1 MSLLKNTKLRIFG
14 GLTLLLALALI
25 IGLSLYN
32 TPHVDIHKAKADLAV
47 MAEDVLK
54 DYQSN
59 ETRANRKYVDRILEV
74 EGRITR
80 VTFDNG
86 NSIVTLEGEE
96 GKPGI
101 ICQMLPEHNLNVLK
115 FKERDSVKI
124 KGVCTGYLIDVMM
137 VRCVFVDE

>member
-59 ETRANRKYVDRILEV
+59 ETRANRKYVDRIL
-74 EGRITR
+74 
-80 VTFDNG
+80 
-86 NSIVTLEGEE
+86 
-96 GKPGI
+96 
-101 ICQMLPEHNLNVLK
+101 
-115 FKERDSVKI
+115 
-124 KGVCTGYLIDVMM
+124 
-137 VRCVFVDE
+137 